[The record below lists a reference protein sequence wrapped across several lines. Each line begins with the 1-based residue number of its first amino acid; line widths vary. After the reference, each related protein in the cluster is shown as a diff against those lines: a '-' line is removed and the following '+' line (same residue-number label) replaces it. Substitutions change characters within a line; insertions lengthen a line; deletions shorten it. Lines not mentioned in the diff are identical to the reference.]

1 MVITLKKCN
10 KCKHIKR
17 RSKIDRSMAYDEYED
32 EEIAKLKKEENFEDK
47 VDSDGMEANEA
58 AFLQGYEEDEDKT
71 FEGNSEE
78 E

>member
-1 MVITLKKCN
+1 MV
-10 KCKHIKR
+10 
-17 RSKIDRSMAYDEYED
+17 YDEYED

-47 VDSDGMEANEA
+47 VDNDGMEANEA

-71 FEGNSEE
+71 FEGDSEE